1 MNRAILKP
9 ALWLAALLLLAAYLA
24 LTMPSHAADKSELEK
39 LQKEVLG
46 VTVQLNGNCSGTV
59 IYSNRDK
66 ESGDVTTLILSAGHC
81 AIDKDADQRIEFPVY
96 QDNEVVKK
104 DAYVRKML
112 GVYFNADLSLWKLK
126 DKQTFFPNVA
136 KLAPEKPTLLMG
148 EDVWTVGYPLGG
160 VLTITKGL
168 FGSKE
173 TNDFAKPGTVYY
185 RATPDIAPGS
195 SGGAL
200 YHKNDAGDF
209 ELLGVTTAMARGYPY
224 FAMYTGISDIYA
236 YLKVA
241 QPDIVIPPKEAA
253 KP

>member
-1 MNRAILKP
+1 MSRIILKP
-9 ALWLAALLLLAAYLA
+9 ALWLAALLCAAIFSA
-24 LTMPSHAADKSELEK
+24 VGIAHAADKVELAK

-104 DAYVRKML
+104 DAYVGKIM
-112 GVYFNADLSLWKLK
+112 GVYFGADLSLWKLK
-126 DKQTFFPNVA
+126 DKQTFFANVA

-148 EDVWTVGYPLGG
+148 EDVWTSGYPLGLS
-160 VLTITKGL
+160 LTVTKGL
-168 FGSKE
+168 FISKE
-173 TNDFAKPGTVYY
+173 TSDFSKPGTVYY
-185 RATPDIAPGS
+185 KATTDIAPGS
-195 SGGAL
+195 SGGGM
-200 YHKNDAGDF
+200 YHKNDAGDY
-209 ELLGVTTAMARGYPY
+209 ELLGVTTAGMRGYPFY
-224 FAMYTGISDIYA
+224 GLYTPISDIYA

-241 QPDIVIPPKEAA
+241 QPDIVIPA
-253 KP
+253 KDDTKK